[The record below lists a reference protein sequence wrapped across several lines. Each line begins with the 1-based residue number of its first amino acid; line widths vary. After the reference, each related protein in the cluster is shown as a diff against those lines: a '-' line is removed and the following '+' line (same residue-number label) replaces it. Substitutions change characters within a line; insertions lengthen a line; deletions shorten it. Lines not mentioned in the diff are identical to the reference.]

1 MCREYHSAVHSD
13 DESED
18 GTGDKGMKRRD
29 FVKSTAIAGASALS
43 PLTTA
48 VAVASWTEEKLPMN
62 DQITALSATQLSG
75 AVRNRD
81 VSCKEVMVAYLERI
95 HRYNPTY
102 NAIVS
107 LANDDTLLR
116 QAEVADKALSK
127 GEYWGWMHGMPH
139 AVKDLADV
147 RGFVSSSGSPL
158 FATAVATK
166 DSLPIERI
174 RNAGAI
180 FIGKTNTPEFG
191 LGSQTYNTVFGT
203 TRNAYNPELCAG
215 GSSGGAAVGLAA
227 QLLPVADGSDMM
239 GSLRNPAAFNNVV
252 GFRPTKGRVPGA
264 DEDAKLFFNQLATD
278 GPMGRSVAD
287 TIKLL
292 TTMAGYDAREPLS
305 LRDTLPNA
313 ETFTATSL
321 NNELRIGWLGDYG
334 GYLPTEPGLLTLC
347 RDAFSPLEKRGV
359 VVEDCAP
366 DFEPA
371 RLWETWLTLRHFA
384 FVDSQA
390 LLKNPAIKS
399 QLKPE
404 FQWEIEGS
412 LGMTAERVVAADN
425 ARSDWY
431 RALMTL
437 FDRYDFLVL
446 PTAQVFPFA
455 AETHWPSEID
465 GKTMDT
471 YHRWMEVVIGGTL
484 AGLPVVNLPAGFD
497 LQGRPM
503 GIQIMGPSGA
513 DKALL
518 EFALAYESA
527 TSLLTQRPTL
537 FAAGEWA

>member
-1 MCREYHSAVHSD
+1 
-13 DESED
+13 
-18 GTGDKGMKRRD
+18 MK
-29 FVKSTAIAGASALS
+29 
-43 PLTTA
+43 
-48 VAVASWTEEKLPMN
+48 
-62 DQITALSATQLSG
+62 DQITALSASKLSS
-75 AVRNRD
+75 AIRKREI
-81 VSCKEVMVAYLERI
+81 SCKEVMAAYLERI

-107 LANDDTLLR
+107 LANDDRLFR
-116 QAEVADKALSK
+116 QAEAADKALSK
-127 GEYWGWMHGMPH
+127 DEYWGWMHGMPH

-147 RGFVSSSGSPL
+147 RGFISSSGSPL
-158 FATAVATK
+158 FAKTVANK

-239 GSLRNPAAFNNVV
+239 GSLRNPAAFNNVI

-264 DEDAKLFFNQLATD
+264 DEDTKLFFNQLATD
-278 GPMGRSVAD
+278 GPMGRNVRD

-305 LRDTLPNA
+305 LRDALPSA
-313 ETFTATSL
+313 EAFTATPL
-321 NNELRIGWLGDYG
+321 NSELRIGWLGDYG
-334 GYLPTEPGLLTLC
+334 GYLPLEPCLLKLC
-347 RDAFSPLEKRGV
+347 RDGLNQLEKRGV

-390 LLKNPAIKS
+390 LLKNPTMTS
-399 QLKPE
+399 LLKPE

-412 LGMTAERVVAADN
+412 LGMTAARVVAADK

-431 RALMTL
+431 RALMKL
-437 FDRYDFLVL
+437 FDSYNFLVL
-446 PTAQVFPFA
+446 PTAQVFPFS
-455 AETHWPSEID
+455 AETHWPSEIN
-465 GKTMDT
+465 GTAMDT

-497 LQGRPM
+497 SQGRPM
-503 GIQIMGPSGA
+503 GIQVLGPSGA
-513 DKALL
+513 DQALL

-527 TSLLTQRPTL
+527 TSFLTQRPTL
-537 FAAGEWA
+537 VAAGDWT